1 MHALPRRT
9 ILLAALLSALAGYV
23 DAIGFMNLKG
33 YFVSF
38 MSGNS
43 TRLGISFGSTEVN
56 QVVQATGLIGA
67 FLAGVISGSLL
78 AHRARRHRTPM
89 ILVYV
94 ATLLFAGGLGFLAE
108 RRYLGGICQV
118 VAMGALNMVFA
129 RKGDVA
135 VGLTYVTGALVK
147 TGKHIARA
155 FMGGPKWAFVPY
167 LTLWAGLVGGA
178 TIGASLSHLGAPLL
192 LTFGGIY
199 TLALIPFASRN
210 VTLRPKES

>member
-1 MHALPRRT
+1 
-9 ILLAALLSALAGYV
+9 
-23 DAIGFMNLKG
+23 
-33 YFVSF
+33 
-38 MSGNS
+38 
-43 TRLGISFGSTEVN
+43 
-56 QVVQATGLIGA
+56 
-67 FLAGVISGSLL
+67 
-78 AHRARRHRTPM
+78 M